1 MFGGVVE
8 ECASFPFG
16 EYDDYVDSTTQAIMR
31 IRQGGLVRH
40 PEDYEDEP
48 IVRGHVKYYG

>member
-1 MFGGVVE
+1 
-8 ECASFPFG
+8 
-16 EYDDYVDSTTQAIMR
+16 MR

-48 IVRGHVKYYG
+48 VVRGEVKYYG

>member
-1 MFGGVVE
+1 
-8 ECASFPFG
+8 
-16 EYDDYVDSTTQAIMR
+16 MR

-48 IVRGHVKYYG
+48 IVRGNVKYYG